1 MRNELLRKIQMVQLE
16 IMKVVDRICEEENI
30 NYYLCAGSMLGGI
43 RHQGFIPWDDDLDI
57 MLPREDYAKLLEI
70 LKKKLPEEYWLQTY
84 DTDSEYWQP
93 FAKIRKKNTIYKEK
107 GMENFPDE
115 KCGIWIDIFPL
126 DYASERG
133 TYCLKVR
140 RLLTKVISFSLRRR
154 EFGLKYSAFSRR
166 YIPMLL
172 LSELIPKK
180 KIKELQERIM
190 VWGGQKK
197 RRYLVNLASTYEV
210 DKEIYPIEWFEP
222 RERIIFEDTRFNIP
236 RNYDE
241 YLKQL
246 YGDYMKLPPIEK
258 RSGHNISEISNIVI
272 EGDEG

>member
-180 KIKELQERIM
+180 KNKRAARTNYGMGRTEKKK
-190 VWGGQKK
+190 VFSKFGQ
-197 RRYLVNLASTYEV
+197 YV
-210 DKEIYPIEWFEP
+210 
-222 RERIIFEDTRFNIP
+222 
-236 RNYDE
+236 
-241 YLKQL
+241 
-246 YGDYMKLPPIEK
+246 
-258 RSGHNISEISNIVI
+258 
-272 EGDEG
+272 